1 VLRPLLLALVLEI
14 FQHVGTNQMRSWRV
28 RTMSIH
34 CLIFWLVVLAT
45 RAAAAATAA
54 ARDGEQETVPMSLSS
69 RQVQAATG
77 NAAVTYV
84 PGKATVFENGL
95 ILSQGL
101 KSRLIAQARLPVI
114 YANGTQSSV
123 PFHRRPDGAAIFLD
137 PNSTNYKYVSN
148 SEAYLGGGVG
158 SWQSHI

>member
-1 VLRPLLLALVLEI
+1 
-14 FQHVGTNQMRSWRV
+14 
-28 RTMSIH
+28 MSIH